1 MKFWQIIKNMNWASR
16 LGLFIVSGFGFCAI
30 FAPWLAPYGQSEIV
44 GDVWGPLFGKFIFGT
59 DQIGRDMLSMLIYGA
74 RNMIALA
81 LLTTGCAFGLG
92 SLLGF
97 LAATMGGWVDQV
109 LSRFVDVVISIP
121 TLIFALI
128 VLSATGTSISALV
141 IVIAIIYAMPVY
153 RIARAVAMDI
163 EVMEYVEVARL
174 RGEGLWWIMRKE
186 ILPNALTPLAAEFG
200 QRAQFSRP
208 WPAAA
213 TCRLGFH
220 GTGKRRWNCLG
231 VYASAGTCHL
241 HRPADHWHQPDCRFS
256 SPESQRLARRPL
268 TIRCRGQ
275 GIISTAS
282 KRVTRG
288 AVSYS
293 SLARKRSST
302 ALKSVCRSQNMRCL
316 PIATTFALGQPRSAL

>member
-1 MKFWQIIKNMNWASR
+1 MNIWIVIREMSWASR
-16 LGLFIVSGFGFCAI
+16 LGLLVVSGFGFCAI

-44 GDVWGPLFGKFIFGT
+44 GDVWEPLFGEFFFGT

-81 LLTTGCAFGLG
+81 LLTTACAFGLG

-128 VLSATGTSISALV
+128 VLSSTGTSILALV
-141 IVIAIIYAMPVY
+141 TVIAIIYAMPVY

-163 EVMEYVEVARL
+163 EVMDYVEAARL

-200 QRAQFSRP
+200 LRFCFVFLLISGLSFLGLGLQPPLADWGAMVRDNGGGIAWGFMHP
-208 WPAAA
+208 LVPA
-213 TCRLGFH
+213 TCIAL
-220 GTGKRRWNCLG
+220 
-231 VYASAGTCHL
+231 
-241 HRPADHWHQPDCRFS
+241 
-256 SPESQRLARRPL
+256 L
-268 TIRCRGQ
+268 TI
-275 GIISTAS
+275 GINLIVDSAVQKAS
-282 KRVTRG
+282 GLREDH
-288 AVSYS
+288 
-293 SLARKRSST
+293 
-302 ALKSVCRSQNMRCL
+302 
-316 PIATTFALGQPRSAL
+316 

>member
-1 MKFWQIIKNMNWASR
+1 MQVWQLIMKMNWASR
-16 LGLFIVSGFGFCAI
+16 LGLLVVSGFGFCAI
-30 FAPWLAPYGQSEIV
+30 FAPWLAPYGQSQVV
-44 GDVWGPLFGKFIFGT
+44 GDVWEPLFGEFFFGT

-128 VLSATGTSISALV
+128 VLSSTGTSIFALV
-141 IVIAIIYAMPVY
+141 TVIAIIYAMPVY

-163 EVMEYVEVARL
+163 EVMDYVEAARL

-200 QRAQFSRP
+200 LRFCFVFLLISGLSFLGLGLQPPLADWGAMVRDNGGGIAWGFMHP
-208 WPAAA
+208 LIPA
-213 TCRLGFH
+213 TCIAL
-220 GTGKRRWNCLG
+220 
-231 VYASAGTCHL
+231 
-241 HRPADHWHQPDCRFS
+241 
-256 SPESQRLARRPL
+256 L
-268 TIRCRGQ
+268 TI
-275 GIISTAS
+275 GINLIVDSVVQKAS
-282 KRVTRG
+282 G
-288 AVSYS
+288 
-293 SLARKRSST
+293 LRKDH
-302 ALKSVCRSQNMRCL
+302 
-316 PIATTFALGQPRSAL
+316 

>member
-1 MKFWQIIKNMNWASR
+1 MKVWQLIRMMNWASR
-16 LGLFIVSGFGFCAI
+16 LGLLVVSGFGFCAI

-44 GDVWGPLFGKFIFGT
+44 GDVWEPLFEKFFFGT

-81 LLTTGCAFGLG
+81 LLTTGCAFGMG

-128 VLSATGTSISALV
+128 VLSSTGTSILSLV
-141 IVIAIIYAMPVY
+141 TVIAIIYAMPVY

-163 EVMEYVEVARL
+163 EVMDYVEAARL

-200 QRAQFSRP
+200 LRFCFVFLLISGLSFLGLGLQPPLADWGAMVRDNGGGIAWGFMHP
-208 WPAAA
+208 LVPA
-213 TCRLGFH
+213 TCIAL
-220 GTGKRRWNCLG
+220 
-231 VYASAGTCHL
+231 
-241 HRPADHWHQPDCRFS
+241 
-256 SPESQRLARRPL
+256 L
-268 TIRCRGQ
+268 TI
-275 GIISTAS
+275 GINLIVDSVVQKAS
-282 KRVTRG
+282 GLREDH
-288 AVSYS
+288 
-293 SLARKRSST
+293 
-302 ALKSVCRSQNMRCL
+302 
-316 PIATTFALGQPRSAL
+316 

>member
-1 MKFWQIIKNMNWASR
+1 MKFWQIIKDMNWASR
-16 LGLFIVSGFGFCAI
+16 LGLFVVSGFGFCAI

-44 GDVWGPLFGKFIFGT
+44 GDVWEPLFGKFIFGT
-59 DQIGRDMLSMLIYGA
+59 DLIGRDMLSMLIYGA

-200 QRAQFSRP
+200 LRFCFVFLLISGLSFLGLGLQPPLADWGAMVRGNADGIAWGYMHP
-208 WPAAA
+208 LVPA
-213 TCRLGFH
+213 TCIAL
-220 GTGKRRWNCLG
+220 
-231 VYASAGTCHL
+231 
-241 HRPADHWHQPDCRFS
+241 
-256 SPESQRLARRPL
+256 L
-268 TIRCRGQ
+268 TI
-275 GIISTAS
+275 GINLIVDSVVQKAS
-282 KRVTRG
+282 GLREDH
-288 AVSYS
+288 
-293 SLARKRSST
+293 
-302 ALKSVCRSQNMRCL
+302 
-316 PIATTFALGQPRSAL
+316 

>member
-1 MKFWQIIKNMNWASR
+1 MQVWQLIMKMNWASR
-16 LGLFIVSGFGFCAI
+16 LGLLVVSGFGFCAI

-44 GDVWGPLFGKFIFGT
+44 GDVWEPLFGKFFFGT

-128 VLSATGTSISALV
+128 VLSSTGTSILSLV
-141 IVIAIIYAMPVY
+141 TVIAIIYAMPVY

-163 EVMEYVEVARL
+163 EVMDYVEAARL

-200 QRAQFSRP
+200 LRFCFVFLLISGLSFLGLGLQPPLADWGAMVRDNGGGIAWGFMHP
-208 WPAAA
+208 LVPA
-213 TCRLGFH
+213 TCIAL
-220 GTGKRRWNCLG
+220 
-231 VYASAGTCHL
+231 
-241 HRPADHWHQPDCRFS
+241 
-256 SPESQRLARRPL
+256 L
-268 TIRCRGQ
+268 TI
-275 GIISTAS
+275 GINLIVDSVVQKAS
-282 KRVTRG
+282 G
-288 AVSYS
+288 
-293 SLARKRSST
+293 LRKDH
-302 ALKSVCRSQNMRCL
+302 
-316 PIATTFALGQPRSAL
+316 

>member
-1 MKFWQIIKNMNWASR
+1 MQVWQIIMKMNWASR
-16 LGLFIVSGFGFCAI
+16 LGLLVVSGFGFCAI
-30 FAPWLAPYGQSEIV
+30 FAPWLAPYGQSQVV
-44 GDVWGPLFGKFIFGT
+44 GDVWEPLFGEFFFGT

-128 VLSATGTSISALV
+128 VLSSTGTSIFALV
-141 IVIAIIYAMPVY
+141 TVIAIIYAMPVY

-163 EVMEYVEVARL
+163 EVMDYVEAARL

-200 QRAQFSRP
+200 LRFCFVFLLISGLSFLGLGLQPPLADWGAMVRDNGGGIAWGFMHP
-208 WPAAA
+208 LVPA
-213 TCRLGFH
+213 TCIAL
-220 GTGKRRWNCLG
+220 
-231 VYASAGTCHL
+231 
-241 HRPADHWHQPDCRFS
+241 
-256 SPESQRLARRPL
+256 L
-268 TIRCRGQ
+268 TI
-275 GIISTAS
+275 GINLIVDSVVQKAS
-282 KRVTRG
+282 G
-288 AVSYS
+288 
-293 SLARKRSST
+293 LRKDH
-302 ALKSVCRSQNMRCL
+302 
-316 PIATTFALGQPRSAL
+316 

>member
-1 MKFWQIIKNMNWASR
+1 MMKAWQLIMKMNWASR
-16 LGLFIVSGFGFCAI
+16 LGLLVVSGFGFCAI
-30 FAPWLAPYGQSEIV
+30 FAPWLAPYGQSQVV
-44 GDVWGPLFGKFIFGT
+44 GDVWEPLFGEFFFGT

-128 VLSATGTSISALV
+128 VLSSTGTSIFALV
-141 IVIAIIYAMPVY
+141 TVIAIIYAMPVY

-163 EVMEYVEVARL
+163 EVMDYVEAARL

-200 QRAQFSRP
+200 LRFCFVFLLISGLSFLGLGLQPPLADWGAMVRDNGGGIAWGFMHP
-208 WPAAA
+208 LVPA
-213 TCRLGFH
+213 TCIAL
-220 GTGKRRWNCLG
+220 
-231 VYASAGTCHL
+231 
-241 HRPADHWHQPDCRFS
+241 
-256 SPESQRLARRPL
+256 L
-268 TIRCRGQ
+268 TI
-275 GIISTAS
+275 GINLIVDSVVQKAS
-282 KRVTRG
+282 GLREDH
-288 AVSYS
+288 
-293 SLARKRSST
+293 
-302 ALKSVCRSQNMRCL
+302 
-316 PIATTFALGQPRSAL
+316 

>member
-1 MKFWQIIKNMNWASR
+1 MMKAWQLIREMNWASR
-16 LGLFIVSGFGFCAI
+16 LGLLVVSGFGFCAI

-44 GDVWGPLFGKFIFGT
+44 GDVWEPLFGKFFFGT

-97 LAATMGGWVDQV
+97 LAATMGGWIDQV

-128 VLSATGTSISALV
+128 VLSSTGTSILSLV
-141 IVIAIIYAMPVY
+141 TVIAIIYAMPVY

-163 EVMEYVEVARL
+163 EVMDYVEAARL

-200 QRAQFSRP
+200 LRFCFVFLLISGLSFLGLGLQPPLADWGAMVRDNGGGIAWGFMHP
-208 WPAAA
+208 LIPA
-213 TCRLGFH
+213 TCIAL
-220 GTGKRRWNCLG
+220 
-231 VYASAGTCHL
+231 
-241 HRPADHWHQPDCRFS
+241 
-256 SPESQRLARRPL
+256 L
-268 TIRCRGQ
+268 TI
-275 GIISTAS
+275 GINLIVDSVVQKAS
-282 KRVTRG
+282 G
-288 AVSYS
+288 
-293 SLARKRSST
+293 LRKDH
-302 ALKSVCRSQNMRCL
+302 
-316 PIATTFALGQPRSAL
+316 

>member
-16 LGLFIVSGFGFCAI
+16 LGLFVVSGFGFCAI

-44 GDVWGPLFGKFIFGT
+44 GDVWEPLFGKFIFGT

-200 QRAQFSRP
+200 LRFCFVFLLISGLSFLGLGLQPPLADWGAMVRGNADGIAWGYMHP
-208 WPAAA
+208 LVPA
-213 TCRLGFH
+213 TCIAL
-220 GTGKRRWNCLG
+220 
-231 VYASAGTCHL
+231 
-241 HRPADHWHQPDCRFS
+241 
-256 SPESQRLARRPL
+256 L
-268 TIRCRGQ
+268 TI
-275 GIISTAS
+275 GINLIVDSVVQKAS
-282 KRVTRG
+282 GLREDH
-288 AVSYS
+288 
-293 SLARKRSST
+293 
-302 ALKSVCRSQNMRCL
+302 
-316 PIATTFALGQPRSAL
+316 